1 MEQILVAKSYQNL
14 PKIGEVFNKS
24 GKLYVNVKLK
34 SGQIKAVRVYSEK
47 EYAKMYPDA
56 EPAVKRFKTQ
66 KQVFGFDKGYITI
79 FRGDTYEHN
88 DFFKLSNARYARLWG
103 WYVVSTEELPD
114 PIPSGVEPIQL
125 PWEDVGNENG
135 SLKSEDE
142 IKTAVEALLYPP
154 SSSQFVGKIGERLDL
169 VLTVERDVNL
179 NNYFGSSQMHIMHDE
194 EGNVFVWTT
203 SARSWAEGSQRLV
216 RGTVKDHKVYRNE
229 RQTWLSR
236 CSEIG

>member
-1 MEQILVAKSYQNL
+1 MVAKSYQNYKQNGEPYQKNGRWYVSVTS
-14 PKIGEVFNKS
+14 PKGIAKEV
-24 GKLYVNVKLK
+24 
-34 SGQIKAVRVYSEK
+34 RWYSEK

-114 PIPSGVEPIQL
+114 PIPSGIEPIQL

-169 VLTVERDVNL
+169 VLTVERVVNL
-179 NNYFGSSQMHIMHDE
+179 DNYFGSSQMHIMHDE

-229 RQTWLSR
+229 CQTWLTR